1 MSEMKSESKGD
12 SESEQHIDGVYGGW
26 ELLIAGV
33 VLVFVALLDVVY
45 LQLYLFDH
53 EPVYV
58 FSAVMISA
66 LGGFILWLPF
76 ARRWIEAAGE
86 TWFSNFLALPDYEVP
101 ITFPVVSGFLGEQ
114 ALGGFLGSVL
124 MLTTHEIFSNFG
136 ATIAGIYCFTV
147 IVLAIT
153 ITSFSLL
160 RFVVLFARYG
170 WPTYGAASISSLI
183 VMFGF
188 FWAGVTS
195 VS

>member
-1 MSEMKSESKGD
+1 MSEMKLECNGD
-12 SESEQHIDGVYGGW
+12 SKNEPPMDGVYGGW

-33 VLVFVALLDVVY
+33 VLVIVALLDIAY
-45 LQLYLFDH
+45 LQLYLSDR
-53 EPVYV
+53 EPVYI

-76 ARRWIEAAGE
+76 ARRKVEAAGE
-86 TWFSNFLALPDYEVP
+86 TRLSNFLALPGNEVP

-124 MLTTHEIFSNFG
+124 MLTAHKVFFNFG
-136 ATIAGIYCFTV
+136 AAIAGIYCFAV
-147 IVLAIT
+147 IVFAIT
-153 ITSFSLL
+153 ITSLSLL
-160 RFVVLFARYG
+160 RFVVLFARYE
-170 WPTYGAASISSLI
+170 WATYGVIALSSLI

>member
-1 MSEMKSESKGD
+1 MSERKSGFRGQS
-12 SESEQHIDGVYGGW
+12 SSEQHMDGVYGGW
-26 ELLIAGV
+26 ELLMAGV
-33 VLVFVALLDVVY
+33 VLVGMALLDIAY
-45 LQLYLFDH
+45 LQLYLSGR
-53 EPVYV
+53 EPIYV

-66 LGGFILWLPF
+66 LGSFLLWLPF
-76 ARRWIEAAGE
+76 ARRRIEAAGE
-86 TWFSNFLALPDYEVP
+86 TRLSEFLALPDNEVP
-101 ITFPVVSGFLGEQ
+101 ITFPAVAGFLGEQ

-124 MLTTHEIFSNFG
+124 MLTAHKVFFTFG
-136 ATIAGIYCFTV
+136 AATAGIYCFAV

-153 ITSFSLL
+153 ITSLSLL

-170 WPTYGAASISSLI
+170 WTTYGVIAVSSLI

>member
-1 MSEMKSESKGD
+1 MNETKSELNSGG
-12 SESEQHIDGVYGGW
+12 EQHLNGVYGGW

-33 VLVFVALLDVVY
+33 VLVVVALLDVAY
-45 LQLYLFDH
+45 LQLYLSGR

-76 ARRWIEAAGE
+76 ARRRIEAVGE
-86 TWFSNFLALPDYEVP
+86 TRFSNFLALPDNEVP
-101 ITFPVVSGFLGEQ
+101 ITFPVVSAFLGEQ

-124 MLTTHEIFSNFG
+124 MLTTHGVFSNFG
-136 ATIAGIYCFTV
+136 AAIAGIYCFAL

-170 WPTYGAASISSLI
+170 WATYGVIAVSSLI

-188 FWAGVTS
+188 FWAGVRS